1 MRKSEGFKKETE
13 TPGKGSKAK
22 GSQPKVTGKDSQTK
36 EENEDDP
43 EEVFPKIDFTIKSPL
58 LENTS
63 RSTQVQPFWAVCRCG
78 RAMSADNNMDLE
90 MLSFKICFP
99 NENAFFK
106 NNFNPRYSLPQL
118 FANMT
123 VMKNTKKISAGEVLS
138 LPFFSCNE

>member
-1 MRKSEGFKKETE
+1 M
-13 TPGKGSKAK
+13 
-22 GSQPKVTGKDSQTK
+22 TGKDSQTK

-78 RAMSADNNMDLE
+78 RAMSADNDMDLE
-90 MLSFKICFP
+90 LLSFKFDFP
-99 NENAFFK
+99 HENADK
-106 NNFNPRYSLPQL
+106 KSNFNQRYSLPLL

-123 VMKNTKKISAGEVLS
+123 VMKNTKKISADEVLS